1 MSEPSNRATGGRG
14 GLVGRPPTAG
24 LGPPA
29 ESIPSPVSRAAAD
42 ESVSAVTA
50 GWLDGGWAALDGD
63 GKILSVNEALAGWLE
78 RLESELLG
86 VDFWARLAERCPG
99 QGEALGELRD
109 GSGTFR
115 ERSFRWFATGDAAEA
130 GVLRVEVA
138 ARPGACVVRL
148 ESILPEGPELEEHA
162 SSDFPPR
169 CSVQRNLWTRLTQA
183 EAQLKLLSEQWPGVI
198 FSQRADF
205 SFRFISPRVEE
216 LTGIPA
222 YDWGR
227 RPELFWQTVHESD
240 AVELRDQLARA
251 RSRREPFA
259 STYRLRHART
269 GRILYVLE
277 HRRPMLSPGG
287 LVLGYE
293 GVWLDVTRQTLTE
306 RRLSSAT
313 WKETLS
319 ALTMGL
325 AHDFS
330 NVMAGIH
337 ALVESCLEQPGVN
350 PAMAEDLQL
359 VKGSS
364 REANQLVHQIIDL
377 HQSRTGERYHH
388 DLNELA
394 AHLEGLARKI
404 IPRRMRFSFERSSS
418 PLPVHVDAVELRQV
432 VAGLV
437 MNAVD
442 AMRPDGRLVLRT
454 EAFSDRPPPGRRM
467 GAVSRWPAVGLT
479 VRDDGAGVAPENL
492 ARLGEPFFSTKPG
505 GAASGLGLYNTRVFV
520 ERHGGELI
528 VESTP
533 ASGSAFSLL
542 FPEADFSETALTPD
556 RKKKEAPAL

>member
-1 MSEPSNRATGGRG
+1 MSEPFNRANGVRG

-24 LGPPA
+24 LELPPEA
-29 ESIPSPVSRAAAD
+29 MSSLSPGAAPDESIGAAD
-42 ESVSAVTA
+42 T
-50 GWLDGGWAALDGD
+50 GWLDGGWVLLDPA
-63 GKILSVNEALAGWLE
+63 GKIISINEVLAGWLE
-78 RLESELLG
+78 MSEAELLG
-86 VDFWARLAERCPG
+86 SGFWGRLAARCPG
-99 QGEALGELRD
+99 QAEALDQLQTGN
-109 GSGTFR
+109 GAFR
-115 ERSFRWFATGDAAEA
+115 ERSVRWCGAGETPAS

-138 ARPGACVVRL
+138 AAPGGFVVRL
-148 ESILPEGPELEEHA
+148 ESILPEGAELEEYS

-216 LTGIPA
+216 LTGIPPHE
-222 YDWGR
+222 WGR
-227 RPELFWQTVHESD
+227 RPELFWQVVHESD
-240 AVELRDQLARA
+240 ASELREQLARA
-251 RSRREPFA
+251 QVRREPLA
-259 STYRLRHART
+259 STYRLRHARS

-337 ALVESCLEQPGVN
+337 ALVESCLEQAG
-350 PAMAEDLQL
+350 PAPSFAEDLQL
-359 VKGSS
+359 VKSNS
-364 REANQLVHQIIDL
+364 REASQLVHQIIDL

-394 AHLEGLARKI
+394 THLEGLARKI
-404 IPRRMRFSFERSSS
+404 VPRRMRLGFERSLR
-418 PLPVHVDAVELRQV
+418 PLPVHLDAVELRQV
-432 VAGLV
+432 VTGLV

-442 AMRPDGRLVLRT
+442 AMRPDGRLMFRT
-454 EAFSDRPPPGRRM
+454 ESFVEQPPPGRRW
-467 GAVSRWPAVGLT
+467 GRLSRWPAVGLT
-479 VRDDGAGVAPENL
+479 VRDDGSGVTAENL
-492 ARLGEPFFSTKPG
+492 ARLCEPFFTTKPG
-505 GAASGLGLYNTRVFV
+505 GAGSGLGLYNTRVFV
-520 ERHGGELI
+520 ERHGGEL
-528 VESTP
+528 VVHSAP
-533 ASGSAFSLL
+533 GSGSAFTLL
-542 FPEADFSETALTPD
+542 FPEADFSEVTPPPA
-556 RKKKEAPAL
+556 REKKEASTL